1 MRNIHRRSHRAN
13 IYHPPRRKAPVAH
26 RLSARS
32 LAPVRSLPAVV
43 PSLAVEIL
51 PDLATRL
58 SSRVTARFLR
68 EVVLDPRDVAAAD
81 EALAKAKAQSI
92 MQQNGGFVG
101 R

>member
-1 MRNIHRRSHRAN
+1 M
-13 IYHPPRRKAPVAH
+13 
-26 RLSARS
+26 
-32 LAPVRSLPAVV
+32 V